1 MIVSRRFVLECAVLI
16 LTMLE
21 FRDTTAEAGEG
32 KRLSFRLMV
41 PEAHKK
47 TVESELAYEGTVK
60 KAEGK
65 GVVVWIFVG
74 LALVPSLVQAVIKL
88 QRQIQYGGIVIDV
101 RKAPLDIRVDK
112 RLPSGLIV
120 VLQPDGKVQF
130 ERDEVEGP
138 DKIIESI
145 MKGLGGK

>member
-1 MIVSRRFVLECAVLI
+1 MLM
-16 LTMLE
+16 LTMLG
-21 FRDTTAEAGEG
+21 FRETTAEAGEDE
-32 KRLSFRLMV
+32 RLSFRLMV
-41 PEAHKK
+41 PEAHRK
-47 TVESELAYEGTVK
+47 TVENELTYEGEVK

-65 GVVVWIFVG
+65 GVVVWVFVG

-88 QRQIQYGGIVIDV
+88 QRQIQYGGIVIDT
-101 RKAPLDIRVDK
+101 RKTPLDIRVDK

>member
-1 MIVSRRFVLECAVLI
+1 
-16 LTMLE
+16 MLLWTLSG
-21 FRDTTAEAGEG
+21 FRATAAEAGKNE
-32 KRLSFRLMV
+32 RVSFRWMV

-47 TVESELAYEGTVK
+47 TVESELAYEGEIQ

-65 GVVVWIFVG
+65 GAVVWVFVG

-88 QRQIQYGGIVIDV
+88 QRQIQYGGIVIDA
-101 RKAPLDIRVDK
+101 RKAPLDIRVNK

-138 DKIIESI
+138 DKIIELI
-145 MKGLGGK
+145 MRGRGGE